1 MQLVRGGLPDRPKP
15 GAAVR
20 VKTPDG
26 TWQPATVVQAR
37 FKTHV
42 FRGHV
47 SVRYQ
52 NGVLDLVE
60 EQQVSLDKPNKPK

>member
-1 MQLVRGGLPDRPKP
+1 MKLLEGGLPDRPKP

-20 VKTPDG
+20 VKTHDG
-26 TWQPATVVQAR
+26 AWRPATVVQAS

-52 NGVLDLVE
+52 DGALDLVE
-60 EQQVSLDKPNKPK
+60 ERHVSADKANKPK